1 MKRRTMCAATLA
13 LALLLALA
21 ATAAAE
27 HTVGKQQRLRTEVGT
42 RGLDHAKW
50 TRGGDSPGD
59 GNHRRLHAVVGH
71 DEDTTDT
78 QYSYLSFYSR
88 ASLALN
94 ESAGSVTN
102 LSFEFSENGHV
113 GAGAPRIS
121 VEVSNG
127 DILYLAGF
135 YCNHPTSN
143 SNWGRADFTG
153 FTTDCII
160 WDNHGNQFAADG
172 TRTAWQVYVDSHAA
186 DPDPLVVN
194 RTYVV
199 LDEEGTYNLDKIS
212 LGAGRMYI
220 SHFNKAKRCTTE
232 ASC

>member
-1 MKRRTMCAATLA
+1 MKRRTLCAGALTLA
-13 LALLLALA
+13 LVLAMA

-27 HTVGKQQRLRTEVGT
+27 STLGKQQRLRTEVGT
-42 RGLDHAKW
+42 PGLDTAKW
-50 TRGGDSPGD
+50 GHGSDSPGD
-59 GNHRRLHAVVGH
+59 GNHRRLRAVVGH
-71 DEDTTDT
+71 DTDTTDT

-94 ESAGSVTN
+94 EPGDSVTN
-102 LSFEFSENGHV
+102 LSFEFNEKNHV

-127 DILYLAGF
+127 DVLYLAAF
-135 YCNHPTSN
+135 YCNHPTGN
-143 SNWGRADFTG
+143 PNWGRADFTG
-153 FTTDCII
+153 FTSDCII
-160 WDNHGNQFAADG
+160 WDTHGNQYAADG
-172 TRTAWQVYVDSHAA
+172 TNTAWQVYLASH
-186 DPDPLVVN
+186 PDAQVN

-199 LDEEGTYNLDKIS
+199 LDEEGTYRLDKIS

-220 SHFNKAKRCTTE
+220 SSFTKGKRCTTE

>member
-1 MKRRTMCAATLA
+1 MSMKRRMMGAGA
-13 LALLLALA
+13 LALTVVLALA

-27 HTVGKQQRLRTEVGT
+27 TTVGKQHRLRTEVGT
-42 RGLDHAKW
+42 PGLDKAQWRH
-50 TRGGDSPGD
+50 GSDSPGD

-71 DEDTTDT
+71 DTDTTDQ

-94 ESAGSVTN
+94 KPGDSVSD
-102 LSFEFSENGHV
+102 LSFEFDENGHV

-135 YCNHPTSN
+135 YCNHPTSDP
-143 SNWGRADFTG
+143 NWGRADFTG
-153 FTTDCII
+153 FTSDCTI
-160 WDNHGNQFAADG
+160 WDTQGHQFAADG
-172 TRTAWQVYVDSHAA
+172 THTAWQVYLASH
-186 DPDPLVVN
+186 PDAQVN
-194 RTYVV
+194 RAYVV

-212 LGAGRMYI
+212 LGTGRTYT
-220 SHFNKAKRCTTE
+220 SHFRTAKR
-232 ASC
+232 

>member
-1 MKRRTMCAATLA
+1 MMGAGA
-13 LALLLALA
+13 LALTVVLALA

-27 HTVGKQQRLRTEVGT
+27 TTVGKQQRLRTEVGT
-42 RGLDHAKW
+42 SGLDHARW
-50 TRGGDSPGD
+50 NHGSDSPGD

-71 DEDTTDT
+71 DTDTTDQ

-94 ESAGSVTN
+94 KPADTVSN
-102 LSFEFSENGHV
+102 LSFDFNEDGHV

-135 YCNHPTSN
+135 YCNHPTSDP
-143 SNWGRADFTG
+143 NWGRADFTG
-153 FTTDCII
+153 FTSDCTI
-160 WDNHGNQFAADG
+160 WDTQGHQFAADG
-172 TRTAWQVYVDSHAA
+172 THTAWQVYLAGHPGAQ
-186 DPDPLVVN
+186 VN

-212 LGAGRMYI
+212 LGTGRTYT
-220 SHFNKAKRCTTE
+220 SHFRTAKR
-232 ASC
+232 